1 MLVETSKDF
10 VSSLNFLAKCG
21 GAAKKKS
28 DECWALLSKARE
40 GYQNVFEGIAVT
52 NNGETRINHCVKYDL
67 GSGYRLV
74 TIHSNKIL
82 LFCFAGNHA
91 TTDKW
96 LDRNKGLVVSCNKK
110 NNIETYNNPDL
121 IVNDG
126 ETYSIRLQG
135 KLVDQLGE
143 GHKDSIGT
151 FIGNIST
158 MIKILG
164 LEFSSSDNKI
174 KSICDELKDE
184 NLAKSLFNIMGSI
197 KHGDTENA
205 IKLIDALANSSKNI
219 EDMSDDE
226 IIKIKDGDTIKSI
239 SYSSPEYQDYIKKL
253 IDSEHYEDWML
264 FMHPDQEEI
273 IKHNFSGPAL
283 LSGVSGSGKTCIIVH
298 RAIRMA
304 RETKEKILVIT
315 LNDGL
320 ATLISDLLDYACPDR
335 EIRALIESKPF
346 SKLCKDLLLEFDSE
360 LEKHIE
366 FITWKLNDHIDEIWR
381 EFYRCEVNNKDALV
395 LFELHKMLLARNIN
409 AEKYIRDEFDWV
421 RSISSVTSPQ
431 DYYNSPREGRSE
443 VLQQKYRASIV
454 EGLCAW
460 NDKMTD
466 VGVTDYLNLAT
477 MLHDK
482 YLKQI
487 KQQYK
492 HVLIDEAQDFGT
504 IELKIIRAIAYPG
517 ENDLFFTGDIM
528 QTILPKHHSY
538 RSAGINIS
546 GRSKK
551 LKKNY
556 RNSKE
561 ILTTAYDILYNSIEN
576 CEYITNDKDFEIL
589 DPSYANFHSNQPLLL
604 RASSLADEIA
614 YTFNYIRNESSEVA
628 DGKFCICFAG
638 YSMLELTNF
647 AKSHNL
653 PVLDGTKHIYDANI
667 FISDLEQMKGFE
679 FDNVLILN
687 CSSNVIPNPLLPNE
701 ENFRDICRLYVA
713 MTRAKKTLI
722 LSHSGNYSNIFQQ
735 TIDNSLLCSQDWDM
749 YYDSPSRAFDTP
761 KHIQQFVDSS
771 EDTDFGSLTGPQF
784 LYTDY
789 AIGMSRELAN
799 KLEDLVTGSAQS
811 RGGTNLRVKWKD
823 IRSAL
828 ADVKRFPHAKQLF
841 GPKIH
846 LEFISFFDDI
856 VR

>member
-10 VSSLNFLAKCG
+10 FSSLNFLAKCG

-40 GYQNVFEGIAVT
+40 DYQNAFAGIAVT
-52 NNGETRINHCVKYDL
+52 NNGESRINHCVKYDL
-67 GSGYRLV
+67 GNGYRLV

-91 TTDKW
+91 NTDKW

-126 ETYSIRLQG
+126 EAYSIRLQG
-135 KLVDQLGE
+135 KLADQLSE
-143 GHKDSIGT
+143 EHKDSIGS
-151 FIGNIST
+151 FVGKMSI

-174 KSICDELKDE
+174 KSICDELKDD
-184 NLAKSLFNIMGSI
+184 NLAKSLFNIMSSI

-205 IKLIDALANSSKNI
+205 IKLVGALASNSKNI
-219 EDMSDDE
+219 EDMSDAE

-239 SYSSPEYQDYIKKL
+239 SYSSSEYQDYIKRL

-283 LSGVSGSGKTCIIVH
+283 LSGVSGSGKTCIVVH

-304 RETKEKILVIT
+304 RETKDKVLVIT
-315 LNDGL
+315 LNEGL
-320 ATLISDLLDYACPDR
+320 ATLISDLLDYACPDKG
-335 EIRALIESKPF
+335 IRSLIESKPF

-360 LEKHIE
+360 LERYIE
-366 FITWKLNDHIDEIWR
+366 FITWKSNDHIDEIWR
-381 EFYRCEVNNKDALV
+381 EFYRCEVNNEDARV
-395 LFELHKMLLARNIN
+395 LFELHKMLLARSIN
-409 AEKYIRDEFDWV
+409 AENYIRDEFDWV

-443 VLQQKYRASIV
+443 VLQQKYRASIIS
-454 EGLCAW
+454 GLIAW
-460 NDKMTD
+460 NNKMAD

-477 MLHDK
+477 LLHDE
-482 YLKQI
+482 YLTKI

-504 IELKIIRAIAYPG
+504 IELKIIRAITCPG

-561 ILTTAYDILYNSIEN
+561 ILTTAYDILYNSIAD

-589 DPSYANFHSNQPLLL
+589 DPSYANFHSNQPVLL
-604 RASSLADEIA
+604 RADSLADEIA
-614 YTFNYIRNESSEVA
+614 YTFDFIQNESSNVA

-638 YSMLELTNF
+638 YSMLELSKF
-647 AKSHNL
+647 AELHKL
-653 PVLDGTKHIYDANI
+653 PVLDGTKHISDANI

-679 FDNVLILN
+679 FDTVLILN
-687 CSSNVIPNPLLPNE
+687 CSANVIPNPLLPNE

-713 MTRAKKTLI
+713 MTRAKKTLV
-722 LSHSGNYSNIFQQ
+722 LSHSGNYSSIFQQ
-735 TIDNSLLCSQDWDM
+735 TIENSLLYSEDWNM
-749 YYDSPSRAFDTP
+749 YYETPFQTFDTP
-761 KHIQQFVDSS
+761 KHIQQFVNSS
-771 EDTDFGSLTGPQF
+771 EETDFGGLTGRQF

-789 AIGMSRELAN
+789 AIGISRDLAN
-799 KLEDLVTGSAQS
+799 KLEELVTGSAQS
-811 RGGTNLRVKWKD
+811 RGGTHLRVKWKD

-841 GPKIH
+841 GSKVH
-846 LEFISFFDDI
+846 LEFLNFFENI
-856 VR
+856 VS